1 MPPRLRKNENKPH
14 IPAIPFEKCAAKT
27 TTDGKPGTTVLDHGI
42 HVGRVADGD
51 KSIAEAL
58 LVGGGQRREDIG
70 ILLDAVV
77 DGAATG
83 DGDAGCDK

>member
-42 HVGRVADGD
+42 HVGRVA
-51 KSIAEAL
+51 EAL
-58 LVGGGQRREDIG
+58 AALKPECVKR
-70 ILLDAVV
+70 LLPQY
-77 DGAATG
+77 
-83 DGDAGCDK
+83 CRP